1 MFVLSLIT
9 FFLRCNL
16 KFHRI
21 SCGPPVA
28 SENNLKEKKKAA
40 LKPREESIPWDDCVA
55 VMLKHRLFHF
65 SLVKLFTASLHNGLG
80 VKVCIYA
87 SLFASSVAINHVAW
101 EEEVLEYFNVFT
113 VFCAQSHLVGG
124 R

>member
-1 MFVLSLIT
+1 M
-9 FFLRCNL
+9 
-16 KFHRI
+16 

-28 SENNLKEKKKAA
+28 SENNLKEEKKAA
-40 LKPREESIPWDDCVA
+40 LKPREESIPWDDYVA
-55 VMLKHRLFHF
+55 IMLKQRCFHF

-87 SLFASSVAINHVAW
+87 SLFLSSVAINHVAW

-113 VFCAQSHLVGG
+113 VFCMQSHLVGG